1 MNLEKA
7 VNHGEHSEHSE
18 KAGRYVD
25 LQDHPLGSNEERKK
39 FRLFAVCAVSAV
51 VELRLL
57 G

>member
-7 VNHGEHSEHSE
+7 VNHGGHGE
-18 KAGRYVD
+18 KTGGYVD
-25 LQDHPLGSNEERKK
+25 LQDHPLGSDEERKK
-39 FRLFAVCAVSAV
+39 FRLFAVCAV